1 MVTGVL
7 PRRHSGGVMS
17 GAVRVV
23 NPMATL
29 SRGLR
34 PQTMNAGAISLDD
47 SNFKGFGNRG
57 GFQFVND
64 E

>member
-1 MVTGVL
+1 MRAAR
-7 PRRHSGGVMS
+7 P
-17 GAVRVV
+17 AFV
-23 NPMATL
+23 NLLARL
-29 SRGLR
+29 SRACGAI
-34 PQTMNAGAISLDD
+34 PAVSGAISLDD